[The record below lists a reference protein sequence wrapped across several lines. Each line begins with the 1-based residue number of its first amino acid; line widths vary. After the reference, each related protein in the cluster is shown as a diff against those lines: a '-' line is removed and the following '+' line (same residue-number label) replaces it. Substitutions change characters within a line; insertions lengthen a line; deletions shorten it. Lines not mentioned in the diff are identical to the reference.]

1 MNAQLNQAY
10 FTGEEYLEL
19 ERQSSLKHEFQRG
32 LIYAMASTPKKTFED
47 NSQFERFNRQL
58 FA

>member
-19 ERQSSLKHEFQRG
+19 ERQSSIKHEFQP
-32 LIYAMASTPKKTFED
+32 II
-47 NSQFERFNRQL
+47 N
-58 FA
+58 